1 MSYPLIKKRYPLS
14 GANAVEY
21 GLVMAIITALVLGAT
36 TVLKVPIE
44 QLFNGTGQC
53 MRALINGG
61 SCDGFFNA
69 ENEAQTN
76 TNQPQNPTPGQ
87 PQIDYDFIATL
98 EGGLQTDAY
107 YPCPPTQNGCGSSG
121 ATISVGFDIGVR
133 NLGDLVALGLPQN
146 IIDLLT
152 PYLERTGQDA
162 YDFLN
167 ANPLTITQAQAM
179 LINQQVKEQSTQ
191 NLIARYNADSGMDFA
206 DIPPQWQTVIASAE
220 YQYGSLQ
227 TATPL
232 YWGYVTSQDWT
243 NAIAELRNFGDAF
256 PTRRNAEA
264 DYAEQN

>member
-1 MSYPLIKKRYPLS
+1 MRNPLIKKRYPLL

-53 MRALINGG
+53 MRALVNGN
-61 SCDGFFNA
+61 SCEGLFNA
-69 ENEAQTN
+69 DVETQ
-76 TNQPQNPTPGQ
+76 TNQPQDTPPDQ

-133 NLGDLVALGLPQN
+133 NLNDLMALGLPQDL
-146 IIDLLT
+146 IDILM

-167 ANPLTITQAQAM
+167 ANPLTITEAQAM
-179 LINQQVKEQSTQ
+179 LINQQVKAQSTQ
-191 NLIARYNADSGMDFA
+191 NLIARYNADSGVDFA

-232 YWGYVTSQDWT
+232 YWGHVTSQDWT